1 MLPGNYPKT
10 QLYVYSTKTS
20 NGVIAEFPGP
30 TIIAKKDIPIKIT
43 WVNNI
48 SGPHMLPMDFS
59 KPFYDDFVFRNEVPT
74 VPHAHGVATKE
85 SSDGEPM
92 GYWTASGSKSEG
104 YKT

>member
-1 MLPGNYPKT
+1 
-10 QLYVYSTKTS
+10 
-20 NGVIAEFPGP
+20 
-30 TIIAKKDIPIKIT
+30 
-43 WVNNI
+43 
-48 SGPHMLPMDFS
+48 MLPMDFS